1 MIYEKIT
8 ELIGKTP
15 LLRLNNVKKALNYKG
30 DIFAKLEYFNPT
42 GSVKDRAAYY
52 MLQDAISKGLINKS
66 TAIIEPTSGNTG
78 IGIAS
83 VCASIG
89 NRAILV
95 MPDNMSKERIAFL
108 KGYGAEV
115 VLTDKALGMQGAV
128 EQAKRLKEQLGNAII
143 LSQFTNVANI
153 NAHYNTTAPEI
164 VNDLPNVDVVIAG
177 IGTGG
182 TISGIGKYFKE
193 YNFKTKIIGVEPFN
207 SPLITKGYANTH
219 GLQGIG
225 ANFIP
230 ELLDMAVIDEVVTAT
245 EQDSYETCKMLAK
258 REGVLVGITSGAVLS
273 VAIKLLE
280 RAEYKD
286 KNIVCIMPD
295 SGDRYLST
303 GIYD

>member
-1 MIYEKIT
+1 
-8 ELIGKTP
+8 
-15 LLRLNNVKKALNYKG
+15 
-30 DIFAKLEYFNPT
+30 
-42 GSVKDRAAYY
+42 

-193 YNFKTKIIGVEPFN
+193 NNFKTKIIGVEPFN